1 MSQEPPDGWV
11 AMDDTLVPAKTIA
24 GYAARGEELQGGCQ
38 AHGCRRRCWIDPH
51 ARYEVQLRNLPLATL
66 QNLFRC
72 NRLDGCGF
80 AFTGPRQDQSV
91 RLADLYGRPNV
102 RIRIRCRS
110 CGWTRSPRPE
120 EVAGVLSRSRT
131 GGPYPGSHG
140 AGGDGGQTLPGLQE
154 GRLVRR
160 GRLAADRHG
169 DLASQGREPFRRP
182 CRSAEVR

>member
-51 ARYEVQLRNLPLATL
+51 ARYEVRLRDLPLATL

-80 AFTGPRQDQSV
+80 AFTAPRSDQSV

-120 EVAGVLSRSRT
+120 EVAGVLARSKT
-131 GGPYPGSHG
+131 GGAH
-140 AGGDGGQTLPGLQE
+140 T
-154 GRLVRR
+154 RVH
-160 GRLAADRHG
+160 AAP
-169 DLASQGREPFRRP
+169 AAMAAKP
-182 CRSAEVR
+182 CPACKKADWSAEVVWLRTDTAIWRAKGESLFDGLAGEPK